1 MKLHLESTRASAF
14 RKILTAFLAVQTI
27 ALNFSP
33 AWAADLPVPK
43 DGNYTDITT
52 DGNRMKITGSRI
64 NTDIEWD
71 SFDINRGF
79 TVQFADSPG
88 DTTVNKIAFGG
99 SQASSILGELL
110 ANGKIYLLNPN
121 GILFGSDSSVHVGG
135 LVASTM
141 TDVQK
146 TVDGWTFGDPGEGSI
161 TVESGASINA
171 GAFAYLVG
179 RNVDVGGTINAGD
192 TVFAAYGGATENTLT
207 LTSAAGGSIV
217 LNLGESWTSGEGQG
231 AITINTT
238 NSLTT
243 EGAQAFSYGDDEDP
257 DKIRLD
263 AVEAQGVT
271 LYASSDISQ
280 IGGSWTASAPEI
292 SLTALGANGIVL
304 ANNANDFGGVVSAT
318 AESGNVT
325 LETANGLTVGDVTS
339 GGNIRLGAQT
349 GMSLQGNVTA
359 AGKADLLVETGNL
372 ESTTGASVT
381 GEEILFTAVNGGDIL
396 LPAVNVGSETKG
408 SLSVY
413 TAAGNVSQAGAITV
427 NQPNST
433 VSIGSHNGDVM
444 LYMDNS
450 FQGEV
455 YFNAA
460 GDNPEGSGNLHVM
473 GVGDW
478 AVSGAQAHDY
488 VLMRSLD
495 GNLTVGDVTGGDITL
510 TGETGMIL
518 QGDVRADELAFFGV
532 YQGNLESAES
542 ASVTGEKV
550 EFGTEIGGDIV
561 LPTVNV
567 GSETMGYL
575 SAYTPSGN
583 VSQVGAITVI
593 HENDP
598 FTTVHVHTLDG
609 DVILTN
615 AANSFQGTVTF
626 KAGDTPDTAGI
637 VDVYGAGDMKL
648 GTVYGDDIT
657 VTSGGSITSAS
668 DGSVESWTDGK
679 VELTAQGG
687 ALELP
692 VTVKGGET
700 VVEGRDG
707 VKLGY
712 VAASD
717 LTVTTANGDITQNSE
732 GAGLEV
738 SGTAT
743 LTATLGDIMLTNTAN
758 DFATV
763 TATAK
768 NVSLADANALT
779 LGDVTASE
787 GNVDVTATSA
797 TISGNVQA
805 TQAAMFSGPATVETA
820 GKLEAST
827 ITLDTG
833 TLTSLGTTTAGTITA
848 DTVKVDGGTTTAT
861 TIDGA
866 LVQSAG
872 QVSAKDGSLTVTGTT
887 TQTGG
892 AMGATGDTITL
903 NGALTQGAN
912 GTITA
917 DTLTLQSDS
926 SVAGTVT
933 VGDLDASGTTLTSS
947 GDVDAATIE
956 ADTLKATG
964 GTVDATTSITAD
976 VEASG
981 SAHVTT
987 AKLDGTLTQ
996 SDESVVDADEV
1007 TGKTT
1012 LNAGTLTAGTLG
1024 ELEQNGGTIVAKDDS
1039 LEVTGTTTQNG
1050 GEMGDD
1056 NDTITLNGVLTQGAA
1071 GTITADTL
1079 TLKSD
1084 SNVAGTVGATTIDAT
1099 DKTLTSSGQV
1109 TATDITAGTL
1119 DVDAGKVSAATITGE
1134 VDQDGG
1140 EIDATTSI
1148 TGNVDV
1154 AGADSKLDTP
1164 LVTGDLHQ
1172 HAGEVGAAEVTGQ
1185 ATVDGGQ
1192 LTSGKLGSLVQTDG
1206 TIVAKENSLT
1216 VTGTA
1221 EQSGG
1226 KMGDENAAI
1235 EIGGKLTQTGG
1246 ETEAATLTLKGGA
1259 EQSGD
1264 GAKQITAAS
1273 VVLEGAANDVM
1284 LGSAAN
1290 DFGTVSGEANNLTL
1304 VDASGFEFGALSVN
1318 GNLDA
1323 TAKGGS
1329 ITQTDDGVTVTG
1341 TTTLTAVSED
1351 GTASYEI
1358 TLASINN
1365 NFQSEVT
1372 ATGASVTLKD
1382 GTDGIQ
1388 LGDVTARTGKV
1399 DIETLNGGDLT
1410 VLSEKTVKSE
1420 TGDVALTAAGAAT
1433 VEGTVSAAQGGAS
1446 VAANG
1451 GAATIAG
1458 TVTAATNAAVSA
1470 TAAATVSGTVEAT
1483 AENGTASVTG
1493 ASATV
1498 ENGATVSATEA
1509 NGTAS
1514 VTATGGAA
1522 TIDGTVTA
1530 SSNATV
1536 SATAAATVSGEV
1548 KATAANGTASVTGA
1562 SATVENGATVS
1573 ASEAN
1578 GTASVTATG
1587 GAATIA
1593 GTVTAASNATVSAT
1607 GAATISDRVEATA
1620 ENGTASVTGASATV
1634 ENGAT
1639 VSASEANGTA
1649 SVTATGGAATIAG
1662 TVTAASNATVRA
1674 TGGKATVTE
1683 DGTVEATADEGTAK
1697 VESTDNAAEIS
1708 GRVQATGAKGT
1719 AEVAAFTAATVTG
1732 TGKVLADND
1741 EGKASVTGASAEVQ
1755 KDGLVSAE
1763 KGAASV
1769 TATGGTASI
1778 AGKVTA
1784 ATAATVTAT
1793 GGKATVTEDG
1803 TVEATADEGT
1813 AKVESTDNAAEISG
1827 RVQATG
1833 AKGTAEVAAFTAAT
1847 VTGTGK
1853 VLADN
1858 DEGKASVT
1866 GASAEVQKDGVVSA
1880 TKGTAGVT
1888 ATGGAA
1894 TIAGTVI
1901 GRDAKVIS
1909 DNGTATVS
1917 STGRIE
1923 GSQDAVLKGN
1933 GDVTVESSGLVQ
1945 AGRNAAV
1952 VSEAGDVLAE
1962 DGSTVTSGNDLVM
1975 LAETGTLTLGDGA
1988 VVTAVEDMVLKANGD
2003 VDLTTADVHGYNVGI
2018 ESTTG
2023 DIADTKA
2030 TLVADHTMVLV
2041 AGDDVTLLG
2050 GPKAENLG
2058 IQSKGDITFEDLKV
2072 KKFAAT
2078 STDGN
2083 VTVKMVQDTELA
2095 QLKVDGTDIT
2105 GKVTA
2110 DRADEEDSTITV
2122 SGVTGGGASSLNGI
2136 QAYKGDV
2143 TVENPDHAVTGTQIV
2158 ASRGTVD
2165 VKAATLGLDSTQSGG
2180 RTVIN
2185 AGEVTRGSYT
2195 AGGNLDLTV
2204 TGNLTAGSLSGA
2216 NVNLLGVGGN
2226 LTAGTVT
2233 AGNAVDGTVN
2243 GSATVQT
2250 LDAGGMVELEIGSAA
2265 TFADARSGGDFTITT
2280 GGELKADNL
2289 NVGGNLDAN
2298 VGGGATLTKASISG
2312 DEKLKVSGTLSFDTM
2327 STHGAQIEAGSIH
2340 MGKLTAGN
2348 ATIQS
2353 HGTIT
2358 DNSSLVNVSTLT
2370 MTAGG
2375 DIGSAGNPINT
2386 EVGSRIDRISGR
2398 NIYLVEQSSGHNI
2411 VLGVIDASGHLSLSA
2426 PRIGLPDGV
2435 YGFMNGNGGDVNI
2448 RAGSGLEMNLGGRF
2462 GTADN
2467 PMRADVTGEWT
2478 ILNGELQGTPMSY
2491 IYVVMANSDYTD
2503 TPEYTGTVA
2512 IPGLVIVNG
2521 RPILGHPDLLRKI
2534 YSALAFSVD
2543 TPELKS
2549 TQGIFGSPLFLH
2561 SDLALFNA
2569 GETGVDYWNLIKN
2582 DLLEPNN
2589 GKNANVYGPRRWG
2602 LDDSLWDSERMSRS
2616 RLYLL
2621 EFDPLPAA
2629 KEKPADKDADKATPA
2644 KATAKPAPAKP
2655 EAAKAEAK
2663 PAAAKPAAK
2672 SAAKPAAKV
2681 APSKPAGEKAK

>member
-1 MKLHLESTRASAF
+1 MKLHLESTRASAA
-14 RKILTAFLAVQTI
+14 RKFLTAFLAVQTI

-43 DGNYTDITT
+43 NGNYTDITT

-71 SFDINRGF
+71 SFDISGGF
-79 TVQFADSPG
+79 TVQFVDSPT

-146 TVDGWTFGDPGEGSI
+146 TVDGWTFGDPGDGSI

-217 LNLGESWTSGEGQG
+217 LNLGESWTPGEGQG

-292 SLTALGANGIVL
+292 SLTAQGANGIVL

-381 GEEILFTAVNGGDIL
+381 GEEILFTAVNGGDIV

-413 TAAGNVSQAGAITV
+413 TAAGDVSQAGAITV

-460 GDNPEGSGNLHVM
+460 GDNPEGSGRLHVY

-478 AVSGAQAHDY
+478 AISGAQAHDD
-488 VLMRSLD
+488 VLLRSVD
-495 GNLTVGDVTGGDITL
+495 GNLTVGDVTGVDTL
-510 TGETGMIL
+510 LFAETGMIL
-518 QGDVRADELAFFGV
+518 QGDVRTDGLAEFGV
-532 YQGNLESAES
+532 YQGNLESAEG

-583 VSQVGAITVI
+583 VSQVGAITVN

-598 FTTVHVHTLDG
+598 FPAVHVHTLDG

-626 KAGDTPDTAGI
+626 EAGDTPDTAGI

-648 GTVYGDDIT
+648 DTVYGDDIT

-668 DGSVESWTDGK
+668 DGSVESWTGGK

-732 GAGLEV
+732 GAGWEV
-738 SGTAT
+738 SGTTALEAT
-743 LTATLGDIMLTNTAN
+743 SGNIVLTNSAN
-758 DFATV
+758 DFGGPV
-763 TATAK
+763 TATATSG
-768 NVSLADANALT
+768 NVSLTDANDLTLGALTAGGAITAKAATNVTLTGSVEATQVSITSRHGDIVGEETASITSRGAEFYAWGQGSNNIVLPSMTLGDDGLMVELDADAGSITQVGAIKVNSTNGGTHVWGAGFGDGLASSVILTNAANEFGSYIDAIGSSVDVKSASDLNVGGAMATEGGLNLETAGKLVVLTNAANNVDGYNVNLKSGEGQDIELQAWVFARSNLTMTAGGSIVEGSYAFVSVTGETTLTAEEDITMESPQNEFGTVVTATAGGNVTLTDEDDITLGDVTAGGDLAVTAGVGYFATSGNISQSGSNTAVKVTGTTDLTAKNGNILLGNSGNDFGGPVTATATNGSVKLADANALT
-779 LGDVTASE
+779 LAAVTAKEDIEAKAGTTLDAGGIVSAGRDLTLESGSDMTVTNALSAGRNLSLTSTNGALTVTSTGSATAGTNAVLTSAGNMELAGAVSGGGEAKAKAGGTFTSTETGTITANNGLAQIDAVTGATVGGDVKSLIADPETAAENAGLVDLTVSAGALTVEDTAEVYAADTATFSSTGGNLTLGGPVAAGHDVNATTDENFENTAEIAALDGDVTIEAGQAATISEAVTATNGKIDITAGNGATVAARMETSRAEDAPEESPAGLVIVMATGGDVKVTTAGSIEAAMDAELAANDGSVEIE
-787 GNVDVTATSA
+787 GNVTAANDVRGAAREDFKVASGATVKAQGGDAMIGAGSIDIAGTLQSEAQNVGAGATNGNLNVTGQVLAGASIEMGAAVDA
-797 TISGNVQA
+797 TISGTVEGVEMVGVDA
-805 TQAAMFSGPATVETA
+805 LGKATV
-820 GKLEAST
+820 K
-827 ITLDTG
+827 
-833 TLTSLGTTTAGTITA
+833 
-848 DTVKVDGGTTTAT
+848 DGGKVSSTGA
-861 TIDGA
+861 DGIA
-866 LVQSAG
+866 AV
-872 QVSAKDGSLTVTGTT
+872 
-887 TQTGG
+887 
-892 AMGATGDTITL
+892 
-903 NGALTQGAN
+903 
-912 GTITA
+912 
-917 DTLTLQSDS
+917 
-926 SVAGTVT
+926 
-933 VGDLDASGTTLTSS
+933 VGD
-947 GDVDAATIE
+947 E
-956 ADTLKATG
+956 AEVEHG
-964 GTVDATTSITAD
+964 GTVIA
-976 VEASG
+976 
-981 SAHVTT
+981 
-987 AKLDGTLTQ
+987 
-996 SDESVVDADEV
+996 
-1007 TGKTT
+1007 
-1012 LNAGTLTAGTLG
+1012 
-1024 ELEQNGGTIVAKDDS
+1024 
-1039 LEVTGTTTQNG
+1039 
-1050 GEMGDD
+1050 
-1056 NDTITLNGVLTQGAA
+1056 
-1071 GTITADTL
+1071 
-1079 TLKSD
+1079 
-1084 SNVAGTVGATTIDAT
+1084 VAG
-1099 DKTLTSSGQV
+1099 Q
-1109 TATDITAGTL
+1109 AG
-1119 DVDAGKVSAATITGE
+1119 VAA
-1134 VDQDGG
+1134 
-1140 EIDATTSI
+1140 
-1148 TGNVDV
+1148 
-1154 AGADSKLDTP
+1154 
-1164 LVTGDLHQ
+1164 
-1172 HAGEVGAAEVTGQ
+1172 
-1185 ATVDGGQ
+1185 
-1192 LTSGKLGSLVQTDG
+1192 
-1206 TIVAKENSLT
+1206 
-1216 VTGTA
+1216 
-1221 EQSGG
+1221 
-1226 KMGDENAAI
+1226 
-1235 EIGGKLTQTGG
+1235 
-1246 ETEAATLTLKGGA
+1246 
-1259 EQSGD
+1259 
-1264 GAKQITAAS
+1264 
-1273 VVLEGAANDVM
+1273 
-1284 LGSAAN
+1284 
-1290 DFGTVSGEANNLTL
+1290 
-1304 VDASGFEFGALSVN
+1304 VN
-1318 GNLDA
+1318 G
-1323 TAKGGS
+1323 T
-1329 ITQTDDGVTVTG
+1329 
-1341 TTTLTAVSED
+1341 
-1351 GTASYEI
+1351 
-1358 TLASINN
+1358 
-1365 NFQSEVT
+1365 
-1372 ATGASVTLKD
+1372 
-1382 GTDGIQ
+1382 
-1388 LGDVTARTGKV
+1388 
-1399 DIETLNGGDLT
+1399 
-1410 VLSEKTVKSE
+1410 
-1420 TGDVALTAAGAAT
+1420 
-1433 VEGTVSAAQGGAS
+1433 
-1446 VAANG
+1446 
-1451 GAATIAG
+1451 ATIAG
-1458 TVTAATNAAVSA
+1458 TVTAATNAV
-1470 TAAATVSGTVEAT
+1470 VQ
-1483 AENGTASVTG
+1483 
-1493 ASATV
+1493 
-1498 ENGATVSATEA
+1498 
-1509 NGTAS
+1509 
-1514 VTATGGAA
+1514 
-1522 TIDGTVTA
+1522 
-1530 SSNATV
+1530 
-1536 SATAAATVSGEV
+1536 
-1548 KATAANGTASVTGA
+1548 
-1562 SATVENGATVS
+1562 
-1573 ASEAN
+1573 
-1578 GTASVTATG
+1578 
-1587 GAATIA
+1587 
-1593 GTVTAASNATVSAT
+1593 
-1607 GAATISDRVEATA
+1607 
-1620 ENGTASVTGASATV
+1620 
-1634 ENGAT
+1634 
-1639 VSASEANGTA
+1639 
-1649 SVTATGGAATIAG
+1649 
-1662 TVTAASNATVRA
+1662 A
-1674 TGGKATVTE
+1674 TGGKAIITS
-1683 DGTVEATADEGTAK
+1683 DGTVVATADGGIAG
-1697 VESTDNAAEIS
+1697 VESTDNAAEIY
-1708 GRVQATGAKGT
+1708 GTVKALGADG
-1719 AEVAAFTAATVTG
+1719 AAG
-1732 TGKVLADND
+1732 
-1741 EGKASVTGASAEVQ
+1741 VTGASATV
-1755 KDGLVSAE
+1755 
-1763 KGAASV
+1763 AS
-1769 TATGGTASI
+1769 G
-1778 AGKVTA
+1778 
-1784 ATAATVTAT
+1784 ATVTA
-1793 GGKATVTEDG
+1793 A
-1803 TVEATADEGT
+1803 
-1813 AKVESTDNAAEISG
+1813 
-1827 RVQATG
+1827 Q
-1833 AKGTAEVAAFTAAT
+1833 
-1847 VTGTGK
+1847 
-1853 VLADN
+1853 
-1858 DEGKASVT
+1858 
-1866 GASAEVQKDGVVSA
+1866 
-1880 TKGTAGVT
+1880 GTAGVA
-1888 ATGGAA
+1888 ATDGAA
-1894 TIAGTVI
+1894 IIDGTVT
-1901 GRDAKVIS
+1901 GRDAMVIS
-1909 DNGTATVS
+1909 ENGTATVS
-1917 STGRIE
+1917 STGLVD
-1923 GSQDAVLKGN
+1923 GSQDAVLKGK
-1933 GDVTVESSGLVQ
+1933 GDVKVESSGLVQ

-1952 VSEAGDVLAE
+1952 VSEEGDVLAE
-1962 DGSTVTSGNDLVM
+1962 AGSTVTAGNDLVM
-1975 LAETGTLTLGDGA
+1975 LAETGMLTLGDGA
-1988 VVTAVEDMVLKANGD
+1988 VVTAAEDMVLKAKGN
-2003 VDLTTADVHGYNVGI
+2003 VDLSTADVHGYNVGI

-2041 AGDDVTLLG
+2041 AGDDVTLMG

-2083 VTVKMVQDTELA
+2083 VTVSMVQDTELA
-2095 QLKVDGTDIT
+2095 QLKVDGSDIT

-2110 DRADEEDSTITV
+2110 ERADLAGEEDSTITV
-2122 SGVTGGGASSLNGI
+2122 SGVTGSTGALNGI
-2136 QAYKGDV
+2136 QAKKGDV

-2158 ASRGTVD
+2158 ASRGSVD
-2165 VKAATLGLDSTQSGG
+2165 VKAATVGLDSTYSGG

-2204 TGNLTAGSLSGA
+2204 SGNLTAGSLAGA

-2226 LTAGTVT
+2226 LTAGSVT
-2233 AGNAVDGTVN
+2233 AGSAVDGTVN

-2250 LDAGGMVELEIGSAA
+2250 LDAGGPVELEIGSAA
-2265 TFADARSGGDFTITT
+2265 TFGDARSGGDFTITT

-2561 SDLALFNA
+2561 SDLALFNS
-2569 GETGVDYWNLIKN
+2569 GETGIDYWNLIQN

-2589 GKNANVYGPRRWG
+2589 GKNATVYGPRRWG

-2629 KEKPADKDADKATPA
+2629 KEKPADKDAAKAAPA

-2655 EAAKAEAK
+2655 EAAKAEAKPAPAKSEAK

>member
-1 MKLHLESTRASAF
+1 MKLHLESNRASAF

-27 ALNFSP
+27 ALNISP
-33 AWAADLPVPK
+33 AWAAPAADALPSTADTRASI
-43 DGNYTDITT
+43 DGNKMTVVPGGGRQT
-52 DGNRMKITGSRI
+52 
-64 NTDIEWD
+64 IEWD
-71 SFDINRGF
+71 SFHIGSDAWVYF
-79 TVQFADSPG
+79 QDTAG
-88 DTTVNKIAFGG
+88 DVTVNKITGGGQSEIFG
-99 SQASSILGELL
+99 QLDASGI
-110 ANGKIYLLNPN
+110 IYLLNRS
-121 GILFGSDSSVHVGG
+121 GVLFGEGSHVNVGG
-135 LVASTM
+135 LVASTFM
-141 TDVQK
+141 DVIEDA
-146 TVDGWTFGDPGEGSI
+146 DGKLVFQNDPGTGDI
-161 TVESGASINA
+161 TVEGGATINA

-179 RNVDVGGTINAGD
+179 QNVNLAGSVNAGD
-192 TVFAAYGGATENTLT
+192 VIVVAFGNQKEEDYQDDGGKILVKLHGN
-207 LTSAAGGSIV
+207 
-217 LNLGESWTSGEGQG
+217 
-231 AITINTT
+231 T
-238 NSLTT
+238 NS
-243 EGAQAFSYGDDEDP
+243 
-257 DKIRLD
+257 
-263 AVEAQGVT
+263 
-271 LYASSDISQ
+271 AS
-280 IGGSWTASAPEI
+280 
-292 SLTALGANGIVL
+292 
-304 ANNANDFGGVVSAT
+304 
-318 AESGNVT
+318 
-325 LETANGLTVGDVTS
+325 
-339 GGNIRLGAQT
+339 
-349 GMSLQGNVTA
+349 
-359 AGKADLLVETGNL
+359 
-372 ESTTGASVT
+372 
-381 GEEILFTAVNGGDIL
+381 
-396 LPAVNVGSETKG
+396 
-408 SLSVY
+408 
-413 TAAGNVSQAGAITV
+413 
-427 NQPNST
+427 
-433 VSIGSHNGDVM
+433 
-444 LYMDNS
+444 
-450 FQGEV
+450 
-455 YFNAA
+455 
-460 GDNPEGSGNLHVM
+460 
-473 GVGDW
+473 
-478 AVSGAQAHDY
+478 
-488 VLMRSLD
+488 
-495 GNLTVGDVTGGDITL
+495 GDITL
-510 TGETGMIL
+510 TTNFT
-518 QGDVRADELAFFGV
+518 V
-532 YQGNLESAES
+532 S
-542 ASVTGEKV
+542 ASVVTNADTLEVTTVDPNTITLFAVQSISQADGIWQAGAPVSLTAGSGDITLANANEFAGAVSATAAAGGVTLKAANDLLVGDVTAGGNLSATAGGEVAQAYSSTVKVTGTTVLEAGGDVDFQGANNDFGGMVTVTATNGLIYLNDVNDLTVGDLKAQNYVYLYAGTNLTLKGAV
-550 EFGTEIGGDIV
+550 EGNKQLSLTAHNGSVKSEGTASLTSGEILYVWAYGENAELVMPETTVGTEGNGYVLLQAPKGSIGQLANTAVTVDGNAVMESAGDIV
-561 LPTVNV
+561 LNNTGNDFATVAAEGQAVTLTDKNAIELGV
-567 GSETMGYL
+567 EMGGITL
-575 SAYTPSGN
+575 EN
-583 VSQVGAITVI
+583 VSAT
-593 HENDP
+593 
-598 FTTVHVHTLDG
+598 
-609 DVILTN
+609 
-615 AANSFQGTVTF
+615 
-626 KAGDTPDTAGI
+626 
-637 VDVYGAGDMKL
+637 
-648 GTVYGDDIT
+648 
-657 VTSGGSITSAS
+657 
-668 DGSVESWTDGK
+668 
-679 VELTAQGG
+679 
-687 ALELP
+687 
-692 VTVKGGET
+692 
-700 VVEGRDG
+700 
-707 VKLGY
+707 
-712 VAASD
+712 D
-717 LTVTTANGDITQNSE
+717 LTVTALDGDITQTAGKTVVAT
-732 GAGLEV
+732 GA
-738 SGTAT
+738 TT
-743 LTATLGDIMLTNTAN
+743 LTATLGDIVLTNALN

-779 LGDVTASE
+779 LGDVTASA

-805 TQAAMFSGPATVETA
+805 TQAAMFSGPATVESA

-866 LVQSAG
+866 LEQGAGHVAAKDGSLTVTGTTTQTGGTMGAASDTISLNGGLQQSAGAEVTALTLTLGADSSVAGTVTATTVDATGKTLTSTGTTTADTITATTLKVDGGTTTATTIDGALEQSAG

-892 AMGATGDTITL
+892 TMGATGDTITL

-917 DTLTLQSDS
+917 DKLTLQSDS

-933 VGDLDASGTTLTSS
+933 VGDLDASGTTLTST

-1012 LNAGTLTAGTLG
+1012 LTAGTLTAGTLG
-1024 ELEQNGGTIVAKDDS
+1024 ELEQNGGTVVAKDDS

-1050 GEMGDD
+1050 GELGDD
-1056 NDTITLNGVLTQGAA
+1056 NDTITLNGALTQGAA

-1246 ETEAATLTLKGGA
+1246 ETGAATLTLKGGA

-1264 GAKQITAAS
+1264 GAKKITATS
-1273 VVLEGAANDVM
+1273 LVLEGAANDVT

-1304 VDASGFEFGALSVN
+1304 VDASGFEFGKLSVN

-1323 TAKGGS
+1323 TAKGGA

-1351 GTASYEI
+1351 GTASYDI

-1365 NFQSEVT
+1365 DFQSEVK
-1372 ATGASVTLKD
+1372 ADGASVVLKD

-1410 VLSEKTVKSE
+1410 VLSGKTVKSE

-1573 ASEAN
+1573 ATEAD
-1578 GTASVTATG
+1578 GVASVTATG
-1587 GAATIA
+1587 GAATID

-1607 GAATISDRVEATA
+1607 AAATITGTVEATA

-1662 TVTAASNATVRA
+1662 TVTAASNATVSA
-1674 TGGKATVTE
+1674 T
-1683 DGTVEATADEGTAK
+1683 
-1697 VESTDNAAEIS
+1697 
-1708 GRVQATGAKGT
+1708 
-1719 AEVAAFTAATVTG
+1719 TAATVSGEVKATAANG
-1732 TGKVLADND
+1732 T
-1741 EGKASVTGASAEVQ
+1741 ASVTGASATVEN
-1755 KDGLVSAE
+1755 GATVSATE
-1763 KGAASV
+1763 AN
-1769 TATGGTASI
+1769 GTAS
-1778 AGKVTA
+1778 
-1784 ATAATVTAT
+1784 
-1793 GGKATVTEDG
+1793 
-1803 TVEATADEGT
+1803 
-1813 AKVESTDNAAEISG
+1813 
-1827 RVQATG
+1827 
-1833 AKGTAEVAAFTAAT
+1833 
-1847 VTGTGK
+1847 
-1853 VLADN
+1853 
-1858 DEGKASVT
+1858 
-1866 GASAEVQKDGVVSA
+1866 
-1880 TKGTAGVT
+1880 VT

-1894 TIAGTVI
+1894 TIDGTVTAAADATVSATAAATVSGTVEATAANGTASVSGASATVENGATVSAANGTAGVTATNDAATI
-1901 GRDAKVIS
+1901 SGTVTGRDAKVIS
-1909 DNGTATVS
+1909 DNGMATVS

-1923 GSQDAVLKGN
+1923 GSQDAVLKGK
-1933 GDVTVESSGLVQ
+1933 GLVTIEGSGVVQ
-1945 AGRNAAV
+1945 ATRNAAV
-1952 VSEAGDVLAE
+1952 VSEEGNVDAKA
-1962 DGSTVTSGNDLVM
+1962 GSTVTAGNDVVM
-1975 LAETGTLTLGDGA
+1975 FAETGTLTLGDGA
-1988 VVTAVEDMVLKANGD
+1988 VVDAGQDMVLKAKGN
-2003 VDLTTADVHGYNVGI
+2003 VDLSTADVHGYNVGI
-2018 ESTTG
+2018 ESTDG

-2041 AGDDVTLLG
+2041 AGDDVTLKG
-2050 GPKAENLG
+2050 GPQAENLG
-2058 IQSKGDITFEDLKV
+2058 IQSKGDITFENLKV

-2078 STDGN
+2078 STEGN
-2083 VTVKMVQDTELA
+2083 VFVQMVQDTDLA
-2095 QLKVDGTDIT
+2095 KLKVDGEDIT

-2110 DRADEEDSTITV
+2110 DRADLAGEEDSTITV
-2122 SGVTGGGASSLNGI
+2122 SGMTGGNTGALDGI
-2136 QAYKGDV
+2136 QAKKGNV
-2143 TVENPDHAVTGTQIV
+2143 WIENPDHAVTGTQI
-2158 ASRGTVD
+2158 AAPKGTVY

-2180 RTVIN
+2180 LTAIY
-2185 AGEVTRGSYT
+2185 AGEVTRGSYA

-2233 AGNAVDGTVN
+2233 AGGAVDGTVN

-2250 LDAGGMVELEIGSAA
+2250 LDAGGLVELEIGSAA

-2348 ATIQS
+2348 ATLQS

-2426 PRIGLPDGV
+2426 PRIGLPDGI

-2448 RAGSGLEMNLGGRF
+2448 HAGSGLEMNLGGRF

-2549 TQGIFGSPLFLH
+2549 KQGIFGSPLFLH
-2561 SDLALFNA
+2561 SDLGLFN
-2569 GETGVDYWNLIKN
+2569 GGEETGVDYWNLIQN

-2629 KEKPADKDADKATPA
+2629 KEKPADKDAA

-2663 PAAAKPAAK
+2663 PAPAPAAAKPAAAKPAAK
-2672 SAAKPAAKV
+2672 SAAKPAAKA